1 MGVGCRGIVIV
12 SGGSVDQC
20 HSAPRRGE
28 GGKGIKAG
36 SHYAIV

>member
-20 HSAPRRGE
+20 HFALGRGK
-28 GGKGIKAG
+28 GGKPSKP
-36 SHYAIV
+36 VLTMR